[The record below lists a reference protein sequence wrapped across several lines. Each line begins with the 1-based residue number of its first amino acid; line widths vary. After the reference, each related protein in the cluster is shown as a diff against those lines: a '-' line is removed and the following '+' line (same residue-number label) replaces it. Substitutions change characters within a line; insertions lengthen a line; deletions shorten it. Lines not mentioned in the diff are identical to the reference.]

1 MQGPASPACPACPAK
16 FPPCSTSTPSAPS
29 ISAAPTAPTR
39 RRCWRSPSAWRCSPT
54 SPPRPP
60 RRFHRR
66 DALLA
71 LFWPERDAAHARAA
85 LRRSLYFLRTA
96 LGADAL
102 PGRGDDEVAAAEG
115 RVWCDAA
122 EFGAT
127 LDRGDL
133 ARALDLYRGD
143 FLQGFHVADAPG
155 FQDWLDRERDRLR
168 GLAID
173 AAWQLATD
181 AEGLDRLEDAARYA
195 RRAAA
200 LAPGDDAAQRRLAGL
215 LERAGD
221 RATILA
227 APAADPATLAVFPF
241 AVRGDPQLAY
251 LGDGMVDLLGTQLDG
266 AGALRTVDA
275 RALLGQLEREQWSQQ
290 DLRGALATARRF
302 GAGRFVLGTIVS
314 AGGRITATATI
325 YDESGGA
332 GVAVQAVGDGPAEFF
347 EIVDELAR
355 QLLRKLNPGPG
366 ARLSRLAVI
375 TTGSLE
381 ALKAYLN
388 GEALLR
394 AGRYYDAMEALQ
406 RAVAADDTF
415 ALAYYRFAAAAAG
428 SAMHE
433 LARQLAELGAR
444 HRDRLSTHDR
454 LLFDAQR
461 AWLAGD
467 VAAAESLYL
476 AITTTHPDHVE
487 AWFLLGD
494 LLFHSNPLR
503 GRSAVEARGPFERAL
518 ELEPDHVASLVHLVR
533 IAALQDRRDEAIEL
547 AARVVALSPEGDE
560 VLAMRAF
567 HAYASGNE
575 AAATQVIE
583 ELRRARAAAIALAFT
598 DVALYVR
605 DLPAAESL
613 ARSLTGAARSD
624 EMRALFHVLLG
635 HLRLAQD
642 DPAGALREL
651 EVAER
656 HDRAWGLETRALF
669 AALPFSG
676 VPRGEAAAI
685 RDALLAW
692 DASAVPPSNFVVFA
706 MHNGLHPHLRLYL
719 LALLEARLADGAAA
733 AAHAAALE
741 RLPPAPGAEGL
752 SEHLARGARARV
764 LWLEGKPAEAL
775 AVLEGG
781 RSEAWFLLTVASP
794 YYAQAFERYMR
805 AELLEMLGREE
816 EAEGWR
822 GAIAE
827 RSPYEMIYR

>member
-1 MQGPASPACPACPAK
+1 MLHLHTLGLIDLRGPDGTGTAAVLAQPKRLALLAYLAAAS
-16 FPPCSTSTPSAPS
+16 
-29 ISAAPTAPTR
+29 
-39 RRCWRSPSAWRCSPT
+39 
-54 SPPRPP
+54 P

-71 LFWPERDAAHARAA
+71 LLWPDRDTRHARAA
-85 LRRSLYFLRTA
+85 LRRSLYFLRNA
-96 LGADAL
+96 LGPDAVT
-102 PGRGDDEVAAAEG
+102 GRGDDEVAAAEDV
-115 RVWCDAA
+115 VWCDATA
-122 EFGAT
+122 FSAA

-143 FLQGFHVADAPG
+143 LLEGFHVADAPE
-155 FQDWLDRERDRLR
+155 FQDWLDRERTRLR
-168 GLAID
+168 GLAVE
-173 AAWQLATD
+173 AAWQAAGD

-200 LAPGDDAAQRRLAGL
+200 LVPDDEAAQRRLTAL
-215 LERAGD
+215 LDRAGD
-221 RATILA
+221 RAALLA
-227 APAADPATLAVFPF
+227 APEVDAATIAVFPF
-241 AVRGDPQLAY
+241 VVRGDAQLAY

-266 AGALRTVDA
+266 AGDLRTVDA
-275 RALLGQLEREQWSQQ
+275 RALLGHLEREQWEHQ
-290 DLRGALATARRF
+290 DLRGALAAARRF
-302 GAGRFVLGTIVS
+302 GAGRFVLGTVVS
-314 AGGRITATATI
+314 AGGRITATAAI
-325 YDESGGA
+325 YDEAGGG
-332 GVAVQAVGDGPAEFF
+332 GVSVQAVGEGPEEFF

-355 QLLRKLNPGPG
+355 QLLRKLNAGPG
-366 ARLSRLAVI
+366 ARLARLAVI
-375 TTGSLE
+375 TTSSME
-381 ALKAYLN
+381 ALKAYLH

-406 RAVAADDTF
+406 RAVAADATF
-415 ALAYYRFAAAAAG
+415 ALAYYRFAAAAG
-428 SAMHE
+428 GCAMHE
-433 LARQLAELGAR
+433 LARQLADLGVK

-467 VAAAESLYL
+467 VDAAEAHYH
-476 AITTTHPDHVE
+476 AITSTHPDHVE

-533 IAALQDRRDEAIEL
+533 IAALQDRRDEALEL

-567 HAYASGNE
+567 LAYASGNE
-575 AAATQVIE
+575 AAAAQVIE

-613 ARSLTGAARSD
+613 ARALAGAARSA

-642 DPAGALREL
+642 DPAGALQEL
-651 EVAER
+651 KVAES
-656 HDRAWGLETRALF
+656 HDRAWGLETQALF

-676 VPRGEAAAI
+676 IPHAEATAI
-685 RDALLAW
+685 RDALSAW
-692 DASAVPPSNFVVFA
+692 DAARVPPSNFVVFA
-706 MHNGLHPHLRLYL
+706 MHNGLHPHIRLYL
-719 LALLEARLADGAAA
+719 LALLEARLANPAAA

-741 RLPPAPGAEGL
+741 QLVPVTGAAGL

-764 LWLEGKPAEAL
+764 LWLEGQPAEAL
-775 AVLEGG
+775 SILEQG

-794 YYAQAFERYMR
+794 FYAQAFERFMR
-805 AELLEMLGREE
+805 AELLDALGRED
-816 EAEGWR
+816 EASGWR
-822 GAIAE
+822 ESIAE
-827 RSPYEMIYR
+827 RSPYEMIYRQVR